1 MELTRYYSDVKLA
14 QVSGKMMEY
23 VKFSGIVEGFNRG
36 KLVQSH
42 SISVT
47 KQKYK
52 QAASSFSRGEVS
64 PEEARILG

>member
-1 MELTRYYSDVKLA
+1 MELTRYYSDVKFA

-23 VKFSGIVEGFNRG
+23 VKFRVEGFSRG

-47 KQKYK
+47 KQKYQ
-52 QAASSFSRGEVS
+52 QAASSFSKGEVS